1 LLAFQHAKL
10 AFEKVLI
17 ESGLTYSIV
26 RPTAF
31 FKSLSGQVERV
42 KKGKPFLIFG
52 DGQLTSCKPISDHD
66 LGDFIA
72 GCLDDSGRHNQVL
85 PIGGPG
91 PAITPRQQGEY
102 LFQLLDKKPRFKS
115 VPVGFLNFI
124 IRALGWIG
132 KLVPA
137 VADKAELAR
146 IGRYYATESMLVWD
160 AGAHR
165 YDAKLTPSHGKQT
178 LFEAY
183 EKWVDD
189 QTAPDRGEHSVF

>member
-1 LLAFQHAKL
+1 
-10 AFEKVLI
+10 V
-17 ESGLTYSIV
+17 TYSIV

-31 FKSLSGQVERV
+31 FKSLSGQLERV

-52 DGQLTSCKPISDHD
+52 HGNLTACKPISDED

-72 GCLDDSGRHNQVL
+72 GCLSEQRRHNQIL

-102 LFQLLDKKPRFKS
+102 LFQLLGKEPRFKS
-115 VPVGFLNFI
+115 VPVGFLDVI
-124 IRALGWIG
+124 IGALNWVG

-146 IGRYYATESMLVWD
+146 IGRYYATESMLVWN
-160 AGAHR
+160 AQSNR
-165 YDAKLTPSHGKQT
+165 YDAELTPSHGTQT
-178 LFEAY
+178 LFASY
-183 EKWVDD
+183 AMWMNGQDV
-189 QTAPDRGEHSVF
+189 PDLGEHAVF